1 MLKGKSFCHDR
12 RRTLASLGAAA
23 LTLVLPAAYGA
34 ANETHAQAE
43 APRIVILDW
52 GLTEVVLS
60 LGVTPVGI
68 SRPPWYTKLIGN
80 PPLPPSVVDTGL
92 LFQPNFE
99 VLQALRPDLIIVT
112 PLHAPLRPLLERIAP
127 TFTAAMGGPGVDV
140 LTAVRAV
147 TRQLGVKLGR
157 EAEAAA
163 LLQRCDQQ
171 IADAAHTLAST
182 QASTQ
187 GGTSSTSSA
196 RRPVYLLRPIDG
208 RHVTVFG
215 PHSLFGGVLREFGF
229 TNAWDGPSDPRGAA
243 EADFAALA
251 KNGDAQAV
259 VIGVPPAMMAGL
271 SQSPL
276 WRALPFAAQQ
286 HVAQIGMAA
295 PLGGMVSAVRFA
307 QSLAQALQGV
317 SS

>member
-1 MLKGKSFCHDR
+1 MLNGKSFCHDR
-12 RRTLASLGAAA
+12 RRALASLGAAA
-23 LTLVLPAAYGA
+23 LTFVLPAGSRA
-34 ANETHAQAE
+34 ANLTETAPTAAQ
-43 APRIVILDW
+43 RIVILDW

-68 SRPPWYTKLIGN
+68 SRPPWYTRLIGA
-80 PPLPPSVVDTGL
+80 PPLPARVVDTGL

-99 VLQALRPDLIIVT
+99 VLQALHPDLIVVT
-112 PLHAPLRPLLERIAP
+112 PSHAPLRPLLERIAP
-127 TFTAAMGGPGVDV
+127 TFTAAMAGPGLDV
-140 LTAVRAV
+140 LDTVRAV

-171 IADAAHTLAST
+171 IADAAHTPGVA
-182 QASTQ
+182 QA
-187 GGTSSTSSA
+187 A
-196 RRPVYLLRPIDG
+196 RRPVFLLRPIDA

-229 TNAWDGPSDPRGAA
+229 TNAWDGPTDPRGTA
-243 EADFAALA
+243 EADFGALTR
-251 KNGDAQAV
+251 NSDAQAV
-259 VIGVPPAMMAGL
+259 VIGVSPGVMAGL

-276 WRALPFAAQQ
+276 WRALPFAASQNRR
-286 HVAQIGMAA
+286 VGQIGMAA

-307 QSLAQALQGV
+307 QSLAPALQGV